1 MNTLIVLLLSISSA
15 LSFTGIRA
23 AHTLINARGETTL
36 SATASKVVLEDLPYA
51 HNALEPYIGE
61 KTLQIHH
68 GKHHARYVT
77 VANEMIKGTDL
88 ESADVETIVR
98 QSFGKNQALF
108 NNAGQAFNHDFYW
121 KSMKP
126 NGGGKPTGKL
136 ADLINKDFGSY
147 EKFREEFVKAAV
159 TAFGSG
165 WAWLSWT
172 PNGLKISQTIGANN
186 PLTEA
191 GYVPLLTIDVWE
203 HAYYLDYQ
211 NLRPNYIDTFLD
223 KLVNWDA
230 VAARLPH

>member
-23 AHTLINARGETTL
+23 AHSLINARGETTL
-36 SATASKVVLEDLPYA
+36 SATVSAEGFFKFFFLFMLFKASKVVLEDLPYA

-172 PNGLKISQTIGANN
+172 PNGLKVRIGSFILLCLILSATIYRLGFS
-186 PLTEA
+186 
-191 GYVPLLTIDVWE
+191 
-203 HAYYLDYQ
+203 
-211 NLRPNYIDTFLD
+211 NYWS
-223 KLVNWDA
+223 K
-230 VAARLPH
+230 

>member
-1 MNTLIVLLLSISSA
+1 ML
-15 LSFTGIRA
+15 FQ
-23 AHTLINARGETTL
+23 
-36 SATASKVVLEDLPYA
+36 ASKVVLEDLPYA

-172 PNGLKISQTIGANN
+172 PNGLKVRIVSFISLCLIFSCDLFLSGFS
-186 PLTEA
+186 
-191 GYVPLLTIDVWE
+191 
-203 HAYYLDYQ
+203 
-211 NLRPNYIDTFLD
+211 NYWS
-223 KLVNWDA
+223 K
-230 VAARLPH
+230 